1 MSLTFLIEIPLCI
14 INKTNT
20 DIRIYVELSRKDQWI
35 NTFSQKRPLLK
46 KFNVDNSEMM
56 YNIDLCQKH
65 Y

>member
-1 MSLTFLIEIPLCI
+1 MYHKQ
-14 INKTNT
+14 NKH
-20 DIRIYVELSRKDQWI
+20 RHIYVELSRKDQWI

-56 YNIDLCQKH
+56 YNLDLCQKH